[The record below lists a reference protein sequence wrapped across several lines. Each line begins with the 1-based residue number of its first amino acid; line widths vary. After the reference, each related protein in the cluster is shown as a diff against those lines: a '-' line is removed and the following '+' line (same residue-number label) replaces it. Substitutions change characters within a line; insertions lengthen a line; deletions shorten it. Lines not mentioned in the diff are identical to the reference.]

1 VVAAAGGVG
10 FFFGEVGGP
19 GAAIGISLA
28 AEFVASRLIKTMKN
42 SHAANEVHLRIQAVA
57 RGPAAKA
64 ENLIGKKPPLSP
76 KDCKYT

>member
-1 VVAAAGGVG
+1 
-10 FFFGEVGGP
+10 
-19 GAAIGISLA
+19 
-28 AEFVASRLIKTMKN
+28 VASRLIKTMKN